1 MLQRERNVI
10 DVMAKLYDV
19 TLRDGNHALRH
30 QLTLNF
36 LKSYC
41 DLASQSDIWAV
52 EIGHG
57 NGLGASSF
65 LIGKS
70 RLSDAEMLR
79 TARLHLGSKLLA
91 VHSIPGIATVERDLK
106 PALDYGVDV
115 FRVATHATEASLAE
129 KHLEFL
135 TAQGVIAHGVLMMS
149 HMNSVEGLVEQG
161 RLMSEFGASAIILMD
176 SAGHFR
182 PEDVELRIQA
192 LRQSLPIEVGFHAHN
207 NFGLAVANAT
217 TAEKF
222 GATVLDGAAMGLGAG
237 SGNAQLEA
245 LAAVLMSGKLS
256 ASPIDTLL
264 QLSDL
269 TARECADNLPRVTSS
284 SLRSGMAGAFSGFA
298 PHVQRLSD
306 ELGVPVD
313 ALWSEIGRRRVVAGQ
328 ESLLRE
334 IAIDLMNL

>member
-1 MLQRERNVI
+1 
-10 DVMAKLYDV
+10 MARLYDV

-30 QLTLNF
+30 QLSMGF
-36 LKSYC
+36 LKKYC
-41 DLASQSDIWAV
+41 DLASKSQLWAV

-70 RLSDAEMLR
+70 RLSDAEMLQ
-79 TARLHLGSKLLA
+79 TAKLHLGSKFLA
-91 VHSIPGIATVERDLK
+91 VHSIPGIATIERDLK
-106 PALDYGVDV
+106 PALDYGVDI

-135 TAQGVIAHGVLMMS
+135 STQEVIVHGVLMMS

-161 RLMSEFGASAIILMD
+161 RIMSECGASAIILMD

-182 PEDVELRIQA
+182 PEDVQLRVEA
-192 LRQSLPIEVGFHAHN
+192 LRDSLRIEVGFHAHN

-217 TAEKF
+217 IAEKS

-237 SGNAQLEA
+237 SGNAQIEA
-245 LAAVLMSGKLS
+245 LAAVFASGEPGLG
-256 ASPIDTLL
+256 AIETLF

-269 TARECADNLPRVTSS
+269 TAQECADYLPRVTSS

-298 PHVQRLSD
+298 PHVQRLAD

-313 ALWSEIGRRRVVAGQ
+313 ALWNEIGRRKVVAGQ
-328 ESLLRE
+328 ESILRE
-334 IAIDLMNL
+334 IALDLMNL